1 MNRTSSESTPTK
13 CQPPCGRVVGRTEER
28 DDPPSFDWAALVP
41 SLVHPT
47 RVAMVE
53 AMSWIGRPLS
63 PTDLT
68 HILDNEFTVS
78 YLSYHVRE
86 LRKMEVMEKVSSRQ
100 VRGATESF
108 YVLREMK

>member
-1 MNRTSSESTPTK
+1 M
-13 CQPPCGRVVGRTEER
+13 VEER
-28 DDPPSFDWAALVP
+28 DGQPSFDWAALVP
-41 SLVHPT
+41 NLVHPV

-53 AMSWIGRPLS
+53 AMCWIGQPLS
-63 PTDLT
+63 STEFRK
-68 HILDNEFTVS
+68 IFDNEFSVS